1 MPPSSEW
8 IYIDRHDHCP
18 TEIVHVMAFIH
29 RLRSLWL
36 VPGDLHLTVPGACP
50 LLLPC
55 INGCSHDYADKCP
68 DSSFRP
74 PSQIRPEHEN
84 TVSSDT
90 LDGLWS
96 KVGFPESLTRTV
108 SSSIAHIFVNIP
120 GCKLERNPQ
129 VSKLRPLDFALTPC
143 LFPEP
148 NIEHYGLPTLS
159 PTPPFI
165 MMGMKGPAYWKEKA
179 GVWSTGHSL
188 ISLRMDLA
196 NHAHSQ
202 LSGLVARLEES
213 VSDLEMTSL
222 PEWLVL
228 FGIIHDTEQMH
239 IVAHIPIR
247 KKHTG
252 LCYVS
257 YLLDDLPL
265 GASTSPEE
273 RTGCEMTE
281 AVAKLVLTALRRH
294 AGYMTRSLYGSGTF
308 GASNT
313 MSNVKPASISGR
325 SQYVDHAE
333 LSTPTLAFDRT
344 NDGSTEYSTCP
355 SGTSL
360 DVPKPGSGQVH
371 SRDKC
376 FFFPCQ

>member
-1 MPPSSEW
+1 
-8 IYIDRHDHCP
+8 
-18 TEIVHVMAFIH
+18 
-29 RLRSLWL
+29 
-36 VPGDLHLTVPGACP
+36 
-50 LLLPC
+50 
-55 INGCSHDYADKCP
+55 
-68 DSSFRP
+68 
-74 PSQIRPEHEN
+74 
-84 TVSSDT
+84 
-90 LDGLWS
+90 
-96 KVGFPESLTRTV
+96 
-108 SSSIAHIFVNIP
+108 
-120 GCKLERNPQ
+120 
-129 VSKLRPLDFALTPC
+129 
-143 LFPEP
+143 
-148 NIEHYGLPTLS
+148 
-159 PTPPFI
+159 
-165 MMGMKGPAYWKEKA
+165 MGMKGPAYWKEKA

-257 YLLDDLPL
+257 YLLDHLPL

-325 SQYVDHAE
+325 SRYVDHAE
-333 LSTPTLAFDRT
+333 LSTPTLAFDGT

-376 FFFPCQ
+376 FFSHASESNSESKNGSDGPNTLSCSLSDVSCCSSCSSFLDDGNASSSEYSGCSWNGSGERGYMKLSISSLYREGPASDKSPDPSYHLRRLDDKRRAAIVAWAKEVVPTQPPEEDTYRIAVLL

>member
-1 MPPSSEW
+1 
-8 IYIDRHDHCP
+8 
-18 TEIVHVMAFIH
+18 
-29 RLRSLWL
+29 
-36 VPGDLHLTVPGACP
+36 
-50 LLLPC
+50 
-55 INGCSHDYADKCP
+55 
-68 DSSFRP
+68 
-74 PSQIRPEHEN
+74 
-84 TVSSDT
+84 
-90 LDGLWS
+90 
-96 KVGFPESLTRTV
+96 
-108 SSSIAHIFVNIP
+108 
-120 GCKLERNPQ
+120 
-129 VSKLRPLDFALTPC
+129 
-143 LFPEP
+143 
-148 NIEHYGLPTLS
+148 
-159 PTPPFI
+159 
-165 MMGMKGPAYWKEKA
+165 
-179 GVWSTGHSL
+179 
-188 ISLRMDLA
+188 MDLA

-228 FGIIHDTEQMH
+228 FGTIHDTEQMH